1 MLKDI
6 YLLERGVD
14 MIFGGINPGQ
24 YATSKILLNDEL
36 KEHYD
41 ITCDSS
47 LWQEIADI
55 FGTDA
60 TVLYSQNHFEPDIK
74 VRIHSTPSQMRSFV
88 MNHLCSCEV
97 INPKRFRDEI
107 QKAVMDAYRKYW

>member
-14 MIFGGINPGQ
+14 MIFGGLNPGQ
-24 YATSKILLNDEL
+24 YATAKIVLKGEL

-41 ITCDSS
+41 IICDIS

-60 TVLYSQNHFEPDIK
+60 TLLHNRNHFEPHIK
-74 VRIHSTPSQMRSFV
+74 VRIHTIPSQMRSFV

-97 INPKRFRDEI
+97 ISPKRFRDEI
-107 QKAVMDAYRKYW
+107 QKTIMDAYKKYW

>member
-6 YLLERGVD
+6 YILERGVD

-24 YATSKILLNDEL
+24 YATQKIVSNDET

-41 ITCDSS
+41 ITCDIS
-47 LWQEIADI
+47 LWQEIADL
-55 FGTDA
+55 FGKDA
-60 TVLYSQNHFEPDIK
+60 TLLHNQNHFANHIK
-74 VRIHSTPSQMRSFV
+74 VRIHTISSQMRSFV

-97 INPKRFRDEI
+97 TSPKHFRDEI
-107 QKAVMDAYRKYW
+107 QQTVFEAYKKYW